1 MGFFTDFF
9 NAISNVSQN
18 KGTDFGRNTGA
29 AIDNFQKSVSFNE
42 PTRLDNFLLGPGRSP
57 QPKEE
62 RNYFQ
67 EGQDAFKRDSQ
78 ALADMR
84 DPMGERTDPNTGRS
98 VRETRGREDK
108 STRLTNTG
116 GGSGGGSS
124 TPAAATKTE
133 PTPPAAPKDVSE
145 DDTSSGAL
153 EDEAIATKK
162 KGKKATILTSAK
174 GLLSDA
180 PVRDRRRLKGL
191 IS

>member
-1 MGFFTDFF
+1 MGFFSAFMDM
-9 NAISNVSQN
+9 IS
-18 KGTDFGRNTGA
+18 GGA
-29 AIDNFQKSVSFNE
+29 QRLGSGIQSAADSMRFNE
-42 PTRLDNFLLGPGRSP
+42 PTRVDSFLLGPGRSP
-57 QPKEE
+57 DPG
-62 RNYFQ
+62 RDYFA
-67 EGQDAFKRDSQ
+67 EGVAANKAAMESM
-78 ALADMR
+78 ADMR

-98 VRETRGREDK
+98 VRETRGYEDK
-108 STRLTNTG
+108 ST
-116 GGSGGGSS
+116 GSIVTSGKSSGGSS

-180 PVRDRRRLKGL
+180 PTRPERKLKGL
-191 IS
+191 IA

>member
-1 MGFFTDFF
+1 MGFFSAFMDM
-9 NAISNVSQN
+9 IS
-18 KGTDFGRNTGA
+18 GGA
-29 AIDNFQKSVSFNE
+29 QRLGSGIQSASESMKFNE

-62 RNYFQ
+62 RDYFA
-67 EGQDAFKRDSQ
+67 EGVAENEKRM
-78 ALADMR
+78 AEMADMR

-98 VRETRGREDK
+98 FRETRGYEDK
-108 STRLTNTG
+108 ST
-116 GGSGGGSS
+116 GSIVTSGKSSGGSS

-145 DDTSSGAL
+145 DDTSSGTL
-153 EDEAIATKK
+153 EDEAIAMKK

-180 PVRDRRRLKGL
+180 PTRPERKLKGL
-191 IS
+191 IA

>member
-1 MGFFTDFF
+1 MGFFTNFF
-9 NAISNVSQN
+9 NAISNVAQG

-29 AIDNFQKSVSFNE
+29 AIQNIAESVRFNE
-42 PTRLDNFLLGPGRSP
+42 PTRVDNFLLGPNQSVN
-57 QPKEE
+57 PK
-62 RNYFQ
+62 RDYFQ

-98 VRETRGREDK
+98 VRETRGYEDK
-108 STRLTNTG
+108 STGSIVTSG
-116 GGSGGGSS
+116 KSGGGSS

-153 EDEAIATKK
+153 EDEAIAMKK

-180 PVRDRRRLKGL
+180 PTRPERKLKGL
-191 IS
+191 IA